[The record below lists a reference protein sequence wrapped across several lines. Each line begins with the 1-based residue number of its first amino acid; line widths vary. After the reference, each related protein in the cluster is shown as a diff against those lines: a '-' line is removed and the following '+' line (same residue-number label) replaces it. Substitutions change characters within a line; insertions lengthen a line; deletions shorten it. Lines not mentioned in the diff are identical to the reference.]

1 MKKLLILGAGQHGH
15 VVKEIA
21 ELMNCYKKID
31 FLDDHSNEAIGNI
44 DDYIKIGKEYDQLF
58 VAIGNNEIRINLLE
72 KIKSKKFNIATIIH
86 PNSIISK
93 SAIIAPGTVIEAG
106 AIINANCLIE
116 EGCIISIGT
125 IIDHDV
131 KIFKGCHIRPGVI
144 INSNNI
150 IEKLT
155 EININ

>member
-1 MKKLLILGAGQHGH
+1 MSKLLILGAGQHGQ

-31 FLDDHSNEAIGNI
+31 FLDDQSPKAIGKI
-44 DDYIKIGKEYDQLF
+44 DDYLKLGKEYDYFF
-58 VAIGNNEIRINLLE
+58 VAIGNNKLRVNLLQ
-72 KIKSKKFNIATIIH
+72 KIKNNNFKIATIIH

-93 SAIIAPGTVIEAG
+93 SAKILSGTVIEAG
-106 AIINANCLIE
+106 AIINTNSLIE
-116 EGCIISIGT
+116 EGCIISLGA

-131 KIFKGCHIRPGVI
+131 TINKGCHIRPGVI
-144 INSNNI
+144 IKSNTNI
-150 IEKLT
+150 DELT